1 MTIETCSR
9 VVSAETNKKKII
21 IIIINKNITSTA
33 VVALLTRYGRD
44 RGISERMRS
53 NKRNKTK

>member
-9 VVSAETNKKKII
+9 VVSAETNKKKI